1 MLFGRRTEKEAC
13 VCPGS
18 VVGRKEKLDTV
29 GIGVCLFYRSTMMA
43 NLARHKM
50 FRFERMFDC
59 RVTCGDTDCVRSIP
73 SVGDTIFHDLTG
85 KSPWEYSVSPV
96 QPLP

>member
-1 MLFGRRTEKEAC
+1 
-13 VCPGS
+13 
-18 VVGRKEKLDTV
+18 
-29 GIGVCLFYRSTMMA
+29 
-43 NLARHKM
+43 M